1 MNKTHEIKPT
11 ASPKLAIL
19 SSHRT
24 SAPVTYSQRSKPTA
38 LPKLCGKES
47 VSSLRSTP
55 LTTELDSEI
64 PDVVLPTNGSSR
76 ILQSD
81 NLPSRS
87 QDLLSESFAGIP
99 STLHIPHT
107 LWEPSTI
114 SQTPFE
120 IPTPPSYNAIDDIT
134 AYEHSY
140 TNLSSCYSEDSF
152 LDFNKQS
159 LLESRVTSNE
169 PSFLHSS
176 SSRFPAI
183 PTISSPVTEAINS
196 NDADNVNTVE
206 SEGYLSSHL
215 SLPTQH
221 IKSPMQNMAPHGIL
235 ATLSVSV
242 ENMFE
247 RDLPDTHSKVYSDV
261 LPRLASKSTQY
272 LSRQTQSMPI
282 RRFSAMD
289 INLRRESTPPTE
301 TMSPSRQSLSAISK
315 VPEVEFDVVTEEQ
328 ADHSPIP
335 AEEVILDSHEPTSL
349 PDHTLSDNL
358 PLLVQGMEIK
368 LPDIKMHKPTRKL
381 APPQA
386 TEDRSIHQF
395 CLSSKSYPHASNTPY
410 SQDPPTSL
418 IGMRYHRRPKLLYPL
433 WTPSSPKYSV
443 NRGELSDTLYPLYTS
458 KLYSQHS
465 GYYQEYFQD
474 NLMFQAKQTRTS
486 VFDSSLERA
495 IKHEFSSLNDIPSA
509 TSKPV
514 PMVRTS
520 SQPCLACNQE
530 EDSIFAKFD
539 SSNIFDQINLQK
551 VYIDRIKKDH
561 QKEALTQITVLDPSE
576 YKVINRKFSYDPR
589 RSPPDDR
596 GKHSARHSI
605 SSSYN
610 LSQSSTKSLR
620 RFSNLP
626 KFVTSLD
633 SQEYAEVI
641 SSVPLVEIEDIP
653 ALTAEVEAVDAKLRL
668 ADYNETRSA
677 LLLCQKGIILYY
689 IGRLTE
695 AYDCFSSAIELESG
709 YGEALWY
716 RAIVSYVNGLNTPA
730 LRDLL
735 TLLVL
740 NPRHTQAYKLRGI
753 LYNDIGLFTN
763 ALQDFSSALSLNP
776 YDTHALLLRS
786 EIYEKSGDT
795 TLAMEDLKLTAAL
808 DKSNT
813 LVLFKTVN
821 YQFSKT
827 MYQSALDNLT
837 VILHRDPCNIEA
849 LCLRGRCHF
858 MLRAYFESL
867 KDYSAA
873 IHYDP
878 TSFMAFYYRG
888 CVLRRAN
895 PWLAIRDLSTA
906 IVLDVNNNNAES
918 ILLRAIAYRSLK
930 LIDEAFSD
938 LSIYIKLRP
947 NAAIGHTILGL
958 MHHKHKKDFN
968 KAVYYLTLSIGLDPL
983 NARVYACRGDAYF
996 CLSEMNSALLD
1007 YSRASHLSP
1016 DDTNYHILRGKVLL
1030 HMEKMSLAKNHL
1042 HYSRKLTPGDKY
1054 AKSHTL
1060 HSSIL
1065 QLVVVENFLGRH
1077 EDALELL
1084 QESSRGI
1091 ASFDTFVLLGKTLI
1105 KLKNY
1110 QDAMEN
1116 LTIAKRLLTNNTEIE
1131 NKHKKTANVLF
1142 LQGICA
1148 YSLGRNSKAIEL
1160 LTESLSCYPQS
1171 HETYYVRG
1179 LASIKSPHNKKGILD
1194 LNKSLALNN
1203 RFFQA
1208 YLARAAYYCMEG
1220 RVSKA
1225 ILNCNEAIELENDSI
1240 RGYFYRG
1247 TLRYFLKSY
1256 SAAIQDLTHTIS
1268 LDPSC
1273 YLAYYNRAKC
1283 YFALGSHQEA
1293 ISDYTTAQ
1301 ELLIDCKHT
1310 LSPDNIIEAKIVQN
1324 RGLIYFKL
1332 REYVHALD
1340 DFKFVAM
1347 DLAVRDKLSKKL
1359 AIPLY
1364 QATGISLHRL
1374 GQVNQAVNYM
1384 KLMLEL
1390 DITCI
1395 HGYIGR
1401 ATVYMDYMNKPG
1413 YQLSKNDFCRAL
1425 HLDPTCVIAR
1435 INLAFLLQ
1443 FEGKYAQAWCHL
1455 TNVLESDPTNPHAL
1469 EARAII
1475 CLQMKDTFAATLD
1488 IDRAITGNKSAQ
1500 ILNSAGLIYFYSR
1513 YPKQAMEFFIAA
1525 TKLDPTYQLAY
1536 FNAGTLLLINKLYL
1550 ECDETFSKALLPNL
1564 PADEHTLINRS
1575 VARLLLGRKKDS
1587 LEDLKMAKEHNPNF
1601 SHIYVNK
1608 AYHYLTSGDT
1618 ESAQD
1623 CYQKALEVGS
1633 NNSVTVECVIETL
1646 QNSHL

>member
-1 MNKTHEIKPT
+1 MNKTHETKPT
-11 ASPKLAIL
+11 VSPKLAIL

-24 SAPVTYSQRSKPTA
+24 SAPVTYSQRSKPA
-38 LPKLCGKES
+38 PLLKLCRKES
-47 VSSLRSTP
+47 LSSLGSTP
-55 LTTELDSEI
+55 LTTELNLGI
-64 PDVVLPTNGSSR
+64 PDV
-76 ILQSD
+76 ILQTKSS
-81 NLPSRS
+81 NRMLPSYNSPLAS
-87 QDLLSESFAGIP
+87 QDLSSESFAGIP

-107 LWEPSTI
+107 LWEPSTR
-114 SQTPFE
+114 SQSPFE
-120 IPTPPSYNAIDDIT
+120 IPTPPSYKAIDEIS
-134 AYEHSY
+134 AFEHSY
-140 TNLSSCYSEDSF
+140 TNLSSYESEDSF
-152 LDFNKQS
+152 NDFNKQS
-159 LLESRVTSNE
+159 LLDSKLSNE

-176 SSRFPAI
+176 SSRYPAI
-183 PTISSPVTEAINS
+183 PTLASTVTEAFNL
-196 NDADNVNTVE
+196 NDVDNVNTVE
-206 SEGYLSSHL
+206 SEDYLSSHL
-215 SLPTQH
+215 IVSPQH
-221 IKSPMQNMAPHGIL
+221 IRSSVENMKLPGLL

-242 ENMFE
+242 ENLFE
-247 RDLPDTHSKVYSDV
+247 RDLPDTHSAIYTGVQSA
-261 LPRLASKSTQY
+261 LASKSTQY
-272 LSRQTQSMPI
+272 LARHTQSMPT

-289 INLRRESTPPTE
+289 INLHMESTTPSKTIL
-301 TMSPSRQSLSAISK
+301 TSPLQSFTVINK
-315 VPEVEFDVVTEEQ
+315 VSEVQFDVVTEEQ
-328 ADHSPIP
+328 PDHSPIP
-335 AEEVILDSHEPTSL
+335 EKEIIPDVHEPIPS

-368 LPDIKMHKPTRKL
+368 LPDIKTRKPTRKL

-395 CLSSKSYPHASNTPY
+395 CLSSKSYPHSYNTPY
-410 SQDPPTSL
+410 SEDPPTNL

-433 WTPSSPKYSV
+433 WAPSSPKYSV

-458 KLYSQHS
+458 KLYSQRS
-465 GYYQEYFQD
+465 GFYQEYFQD
-474 NLMFQAKQTRTS
+474 NFMFQTKPARTP

-495 IKHEFSSLNDIPSA
+495 IKHEFSSLDDIPSA
-509 TSKPV
+509 TSKPA
-514 PMVRTS
+514 PRVRRN
-520 SQPCLACNQE
+520 SQPCLACTQK

-551 VYIDRIKKDH
+551 VYIDRIKKD
-561 QKEALTQITVLDPSE
+561 QKETLTQDTMLDASE
-576 YKVINRKFSYDPR
+576 FSSINRKYSYDPGKNP
-589 RSPPDDR
+589 SDYR
-596 GKHSARHSI
+596 GKQYRHSFT
-605 SSSYN
+605 SSVN
-610 LSQSSTKSLR
+610 FSQTSTKSLLR
-620 RFSNLP
+620 RSNLP
-626 KFVTSLD
+626 GFAMSLD
-633 SQEYAEVI
+633 SQESAEVI
-641 SSVPLVEIEDIP
+641 NCLPLVGIEDIP
-653 ALTAEVEAVDAKLRL
+653 ALTAEVDAVHSKLRL
-668 ADYNETRSA
+668 GDYDETRSA

-689 IGRLTE
+689 IGRLVE
-695 AYDCFSSAIELESG
+695 AYDCFSSATELEPG

-716 RAIVSYVNGLNTPA
+716 RAIITYVNGLNTPA

-735 TLLVL
+735 TLLML

-753 LYNDIGLFTN
+753 LYNSIGLFTN
-763 ALQDFSSALSLNP
+763 AIQDFSSALSLNP
-776 YDTHALLLRS
+776 NDTRALLLRS
-786 EIYEKSGDT
+786 EIYEKNGDT
-795 TLAMEDLKLTAAL
+795 TLAMEDLKLIAAL

-821 YQFSKT
+821 YQFSRT
-827 MYQSALDNLT
+827 MYQSALDNIT
-837 VILHRDPCNIEA
+837 FILHRDPCNIEA
-849 LCLRGRCHF
+849 LCMRGRCHF

-895 PWLAIRDLSTA
+895 PWLAIRNLSTA
-906 IVLDVNNNNAES
+906 IVLDVNNNNPES
-918 ILLRAIAYRSLK
+918 ILLRAIVYRSLK

-947 NAAIGHTILGL
+947 NEAIGHTILGL
-958 MHHKHKKDFN
+958 MHHKHKKDFYR
-968 KAVYYLTLSIGLDPL
+968 AVYHLTLSIGLDPL
-983 NARVYACRGDAYF
+983 NAKVYACRGDAYF
-996 CLSEMNSALLD
+996 CLSQMKSALLD

-1016 DDTNYHILRGKVLL
+1016 DDTNYHILRGKVLF
-1030 HMEKMSLAKNHL
+1030 HMDKLSLAKNHL

-1084 QESSRGI
+1084 EESSRGI

-1116 LTIAKRLLTNNTEIE
+1116 LTIAKRLLNNTTEIE
-1131 NKHKKTANVLF
+1131 NKHKKIANVLF

-1148 YSLGRNSKAIEL
+1148 YSLGRNNKAIEL

-1203 RFFQA
+1203 KFFQA
-1208 YLARAAYYCMEG
+1208 YLARAAYYFIEG

-1225 ILNCNEAIELENDSI
+1225 ILNCNEAIELETDSI
-1240 RGYFYRG
+1240 RGHFYRG

-1256 SAAIQDLTHTIS
+1256 PSAIQDLTHTVS

-1283 YFALGSHQEA
+1283 YSAMGSYQEA

-1301 ELLIDCKHT
+1301 EHLTACKHT
-1310 LSPDNIIEAKIVQN
+1310 LTPDNIIEAKIVQN

-1332 REYVHALD
+1332 RDYLHALD

-1347 DLAVRDKLSKKL
+1347 ELAVRDKLSKKL

-1401 ATVYMDYMNKPG
+1401 GTVYMDYMNKPG

-1425 HLDPTCVIAR
+1425 HLDPTCAIAR

-1443 FEGKYAQAWCHL
+1443 FEGKYAQAWSHL
-1455 TNVLESDPTNPHAL
+1455 TNALESDPTNPHAL

-1475 CLQMKDTFAATLD
+1475 CLHE
-1488 IDRAITGNKSAQ
+1488 RHVCCY
-1500 ILNSAGLIYFYSR
+1500 AGYRQSY
-1513 YPKQAMEFFIAA
+1513 
-1525 TKLDPTYQLAY
+1525 
-1536 FNAGTLLLINKLYL
+1536 
-1550 ECDETFSKALLPNL
+1550 
-1564 PADEHTLINRS
+1564 
-1575 VARLLLGRKKDS
+1575 
-1587 LEDLKMAKEHNPNF
+1587 
-1601 SHIYVNK
+1601 
-1608 AYHYLTSGDT
+1608 
-1618 ESAQD
+1618 
-1623 CYQKALEVGS
+1623 
-1633 NNSVTVECVIETL
+1633 
-1646 QNSHL
+1646 